1 MNSKLMFALT
11 AVLAASVAFSA
22 PKKRVATPA
31 TGEDEAA
38 TKGRAAMVNITQ
50 PPRLGRNALATA
62 PSVGGAQAVYQ
73 KPRSWIV
80 LNFVYE
86 TFGADATAD
95 RPKSKFLE
103 QLTFTWHVLLETKT
117 AQENKGNAEKLPPY
131 SYFTTTVTYFNIPAG
146 KHAASVVLPP
156 SYYERYGEVKA
167 VGVVISNENGE
178 MLAGDSWSEIKPVKA
193 GTKFWETKD
202 FQDAMSGED
211 ATIVPRQG
219 LVDRSKTIWALA
231 FPNDYESTLQ

>member
-22 PKKRVATPA
+22 PKKRGAAPA
-31 TGEDEAA
+31 AGEDQAV

-50 PPRLGRNALATA
+50 PPRLGSQALATA
-62 PSVGGAQAVYQ
+62 PSIGGAQAVFQ

-103 QLTFTWHVLLETKT
+103 QLTFTWHVVLDSKT
-117 AQENKGNAEKLPPY
+117 AKENKGNVEKLPQY

-178 MLAGDSWSEIKPVKA
+178 ELTGNSWSEIKGLDA
-193 GTKFWETKD
+193 GTKFWEEKV
-202 FQDAMSGED
+202 FQDAMTGD
-211 ATIVPRQG
+211 HPMMVPRQG